1 MTKLIDVDYSLL
13 ALGLTIRELRE
24 TAGMTQAELGERAGY
39 GAGAGVSVSR
49 IENGTT
55 RPTAA
60 RLAGIAVALDRT
72 PAQLEAEA
80 ASRADGDE
88 DGAGGGRPTNEKIR
102 ARIQRIQREIQHRTS
117 TIEKLGSDLDRAH
130 NLARSQFLDPFAIAA
145 QRLIDIRPPVAA
157 TGEGDEEEDE
167 TASGHQA
174 AARIQ
179 LTRTGVAHALSGGAV
194 GAAAG
199 TAVGG
204 ATAYGT
210 FTAALYFGTAST
222 GAAISGLSG
231 AAASNAALALLGGGT
246 LASGGAGVAGGTLL
260 LTGLVA
266 GPAAILGIL
275 GAGFAIRRSRK
286 QQEQLSADLDAIEAE
301 MDANK
306 RNFDA
311 LTDLLPRTTE
321 VFDDIAKIGG
331 LALERWEVRL
341 PSGTSHWHDLPH
353 DLQDRYATL
362 VGVAGAQLAVATI
375 DLQALTSAVGG
386 EREQLI
392 SVADEVLTQAHEVV
406 KSLL

>member
-1 MTKLIDVDYSLL
+1 
-13 ALGLTIRELRE
+13 
-24 TAGMTQAELGERAGY
+24 MTQAELGERAGY
-39 GAGAGVSVSR
+39 GAGAGVSISR

-55 RPTAA
+55 RPTAT
-60 RLAGIAVALDRT
+60 RLAGIATALRAT

-80 ASRADGDE
+80 ASRADGDS
-88 DGAGGGRPTNEKIR
+88 DGAGSGRPTNEKIR

-117 TIEKLGSDLDRAH
+117 TIERLGSDLDRAH
-130 NLARSQFLDPFAIAA
+130 DLARSQFLDPFAIAA
-145 QRLIDIRPPVAA
+145 QRLIDISPPGAA
-157 TGEGDEEEDE
+157 TTEGDEREDE
-167 TASGHQA
+167 TESEHQA

-179 LTRTGVAHALSGGAV
+179 LTRVGVAHALSGGAV

-204 ATAYGT
+204 AAAYGT

-246 LASGGAGVAGGTLL
+246 LASGGAGIAGGTLL

-286 QQEQLSADLDAIEAE
+286 QQEQLSADLDAIEAD
-301 MDANK
+301 MDASK

-311 LTDLLPRTTE
+311 LTDLLPRAAE

-331 LALERWEVRL
+331 LALERWEARL
-341 PSGTSHWHDLPH
+341 PSGTSHWHDLSRE
-353 DLQDRYATL
+353 LQDRYATL

-375 DLQALTSAVGG
+375 DLQALTSALGD

-392 SVADEVLTQAHEVV
+392 AVADEVLTQSHEVV